1 MAEPMSQFCFRMA
14 AIAGFAALFG
24 LSACGPGLAP
34 QGISDPFEKENRS
47 THALNL
53 ALDKNVIRPIALGA
67 TKIVPKPVVQGVS
80 NFAGNLDLPGEVV
93 NDVLQLRLGKAAHN
107 TLRFAINTTVGIGG
121 LFDPATPL
129 GAPEKPTDFGET
141 LAVWG
146 VGEGEYLEL
155 PLYGPSTRRDALGK
169 VVDIGLDPVRLL
181 IPKNK
186 AWIDTFA
193 QVFAKIGDRG
203 RYSETYDSIL
213 YDSADSYA
221 QARLLY
227 LEHRRHDLGQVTT
240 DSEFED
246 PYAQQQ

>member
-1 MAEPMSQFCFRMA
+1 MAQSVTQFSLRLAQIAGVA
-14 AIAGFAALFG
+14 AIIG
-24 LSACGPGLAP
+24 LTACGPGPAP
-34 QGISDPFEKENRS
+34 QGINDPFEKENRS
-47 THALNL
+47 THQLNL
-53 ALDKNVIRPIALGA
+53 ALDKNVIRPIARST
-67 TKIVPKPVVQGVS
+67 TKIIPKPVVQGVS
-80 NFAGNLDLPGEVV
+80 NFAGNLDLPGEVI

-107 TLRFAINTTVGIGG
+107 TLRFAINTTIGIGG
-121 LFDPATPL
+121 LFDPATPM

-169 VVDIGLDPVRLL
+169 VVDIGINPVRLF
-181 IPKNK
+181 IPKDK
-186 AWIDTFA
+186 LWINTFS

-213 YDSADSYA
+213 YESADSYA

-240 DSEFED
+240 DSDFED
-246 PYAQQQ
+246 PYAQ

>member
-1 MAEPMSQFCFRMA
+1 MMAQSVTQFSFRLAQIAAVA
-14 AIAGFAALFG
+14 AILG
-24 LSACGPGLAP
+24 LAACGPGPAP
-34 QGISDPFEKENRS
+34 QGINDPFEKENRS
-47 THALNL
+47 THQLNL
-53 ALDKNVIRPIALGA
+53 ALDKNVIRPIARSA
-67 TKIVPKPVVQGVS
+67 TKIVPKPVVQGIS
-80 NFAGNLDLPGEVV
+80 NFASNLDLPGEVI

-107 TLRFAINTTVGIGG
+107 TLRFAVNSTIGIGG
-121 LFDPATPL
+121 LFDPATPM

-169 VVDIGLDPVRLL
+169 VVDVVIDPVRLF

-186 AWIDTFA
+186 LWINSFA

-240 DSEFED
+240 DS
-246 PYAQQQ
+246 

>member
-1 MAEPMSQFCFRMA
+1 MIQSVTQFRFRVA
-14 AIAGFAALFG
+14 AIVGFAALCG
-24 LSACGPGLAP
+24 LSACGPGPAP
-34 QGISDPFEKENRS
+34 QGISDPFEKENRA
-47 THALNL
+47 THQLNL
-53 ALDKNVIRPIALGA
+53 TLDKNVIRPIALGA
-67 TKIVPKPVVQGVS
+67 NKIVPKPVVQGVS
-80 NFAGNLDLPGEVV
+80 NFADNLGLPGTVL

-107 TLRFAINTTVGIGG
+107 TLRFAINSTIGIGG
-121 LFDPATPL
+121 VFDPATAM
-129 GAPEKPTDFGET
+129 GAPEKKTDFGET

-169 VVDIGLDPVRLL
+169 VVDIGLNPVRIL
-181 IPKNK
+181 IPKDK

-213 YDSADSYA
+213 YESADSYA

-227 LEHRRHDLGQVTT
+227 LENRRHDLGQVTA
-240 DSEFED
+240 DSDFED
-246 PYAQQQ
+246 PYAQ

>member
-1 MAEPMSQFCFRMA
+1 MAQTMTQFCFRMA
-14 AIAGFAALFG
+14 AIAGFAATFG
-24 LSACGPGLAP
+24 LSACGPGPAP
-34 QGISDPFEKENRS
+34 QGITDPYEKENRA
-47 THALNL
+47 THDLNL
-53 ALDKNVIRPIALGA
+53 ALDKNVIRPIARSA
-67 TKIVPKPVVQGVS
+67 NKIIPKPVVQGVT
-80 NFAGNLDLPGEVV
+80 NFASNLDLPGEVV
-93 NDVLQLRLGKAAHN
+93 NDLLQLRPGKAVHN
-107 TLRFAINTTVGIGG
+107 TLRFAINSTIGIGG
-121 LFDPATPL
+121 LFDPATPM

-169 VVDIGLDPVRLL
+169 VVDIGLDPMRVL

-203 RYSETYDSIL
+203 RYSDTYDSIL
-213 YDSADSYA
+213 YESADSYA

-227 LEHRRHDLGQVTT
+227 LEHRRHALGQATT